1 MLDAD
6 ERTELRALQARA
18 YGRDGGLDER
28 DAARLQELLARRT
41 GGDDPAAASPG
52 PGDHGGDRLDA
63 AATASDTDPDTA
75 AAPVPPAPVAL
86 ARPSLRAA
94 LRSHAIVFAIGAVVV
109 LGLGAGAGWLLA
121 QQPSGT
127 VIALDPEQQEW
138 QEAMAAQEDFDAGSV
153 RAAGIE
159 GDAVIWV
166 ATKQQGEWTCLVI
179 GTGENVNPVCNPTES
194 VESMG
199 LYAAAEVE
207 VDDQLTRQIS
217 AQLFLTLDG
226 DPAISS
232 YSYIFAPSDN
242 GTTYANEREVEIAEG
257 LAAQGY
263 DSGSIQLIGYDG
275 DTPIWTARE
284 TGTGDSCLIISG
296 EDAAQGFA
304 CDDVDNLAKPGA
316 TIAMA
321 IFDGESGTST
331 RYEYSVS
338 GAPHLV
344 ITHDSGTGTSGG

>member
-6 ERTELRALQARA
+6 ERSELRALQARA
-18 YGRDGGLDER
+18 YGRAGGLDER
-28 DAARLQELLARRT
+28 DAARLDELLVRRT
-41 GGDDPAAASPG
+41 GGDDPADASPRAEDGDSDGLEPGAAASDG
-52 PGDHGGDRLDA
+52 
-63 AATASDTDPDTA
+63 DPDNI
-75 AAPVPPAPVAL
+75 AAPVPP

-94 LRSHAIVFAIGAVVV
+94 LRSHALAFSIGAVVV
-109 LGLGAGAGWLLA
+109 LGLGAGAGWLLD
-121 QQPSGT
+121 QQPSRT
-127 VIALDPEQQEW
+127 AIALDPEQQEW
-138 QEAMAAQEDFDAGSV
+138 QDAMVAQEDFDAGSV

-159 GDAVIWV
+159 ADTVIWV

-199 LYAAAEVE
+199 LYAATEVE

-232 YSYIFAPSDN
+232 YSYVFAPSDN

-263 DSGSIQLIGYDG
+263 DSGSIQIIGYDG

-296 EDAAQGFA
+296 EDAAQGTA

-316 TIAMA
+316 TLAMA

-344 ITHDSGTGTSGG
+344 ITHDSGTGMSGG

>member
-28 DAARLQELLARRT
+28 DAARFQELLARRT
-41 GGDDPAAASPG
+41 GGDDPADASPG

-63 AATASDTDPDTA
+63 AATASDTYPDAA
-75 AAPVPPAPVAL
+75 AAPAPP

-94 LRSHAIVFAIGAVVV
+94 LRSHAIGFAIGAVVV

-121 QQPSGT
+121 QQRSGT

-138 QEAMAAQEDFDAGSV
+138 QEAMVAQEDFDAGSV

-284 TGTGDSCLIISG
+284 TGTGKSCLIISG
-296 EDAAQGFA
+296 EDAARGSA

-331 RYEYSVS
+331 RYEYSLS
-338 GAPHLV
+338 GAPHLI

>member
-6 ERTELRALQARA
+6 ERIELRALQARA

-28 DAARLQELLARRT
+28 EAMRLHELLARRT
-41 GGDDPAAASPG
+41 GGEEPTEPSPG
-52 PGDHGGDRLDA
+52 AGDHDGDRLDA
-63 AATASDTDPDTA
+63 AATASDTYPDAT
-75 AAPVPPAPVAL
+75 AAPVPP

-94 LRSHAIVFAIGAVVV
+94 LRSHAIVFAIGAVAV

-121 QQPSGT
+121 QQPSGSA
-127 VIALDPEQQEW
+127 IALDPEQQDW
-138 QEAMAAQEDFDAGSV
+138 QEAMVAQEDFDVGSV

-284 TGTGDSCLIISG
+284 TGTGNSCLIISG
-296 EDAAQGFA
+296 EDAAPGSA

-331 RYEYSVS
+331 RYEYSLS
-338 GAPHLV
+338 GAPHLI
-344 ITHDSGTGTSGG
+344 ITHDSGTGMSGG